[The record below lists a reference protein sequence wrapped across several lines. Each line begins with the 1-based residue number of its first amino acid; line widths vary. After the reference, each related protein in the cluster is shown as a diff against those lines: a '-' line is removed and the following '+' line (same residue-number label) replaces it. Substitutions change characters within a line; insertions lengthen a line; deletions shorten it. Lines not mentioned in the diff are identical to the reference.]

1 MGGSR
6 HILITY
12 HRMASAS
19 IHTYLGDGTGPVTVL
34 CAGPAHHVV
43 AAHDDFTI
51 RLWDIRTGT
60 CVRVLAGHTDTVNAI
75 CMLPSGEL
83 LSGSDDFTLRRWS
96 LDTGEGAALLPG
108 IFDEKPIKSLAV
120 LDDGN
125 VAIGCYWENKIH
137 VVDTAGGGILLTD
150 FEKDSHSVG
159 ILALCALHGNN
170 LAVGCESGVIQVWA
184 PSRRRRIMQ
193 LPAHEED
200 TRVTALCTFG
210 DRLVSAGE
218 DDIARIWSLAARRQ
232 EHALV
237 GHTDTVT
244 GLCAVGSR
252 HVATCSNDTT
262 VRLWDVGTGNCVK
275 VLTEHTGPVVGVCT
289 VDGKLVSGS
298 ADGNI
303 IVWDLQKTVRRA
315 GMLQLS
321 RKQTALPID
330 AMAMIAEFANV
341 DPAAIYG
348 AHQANIN
355 RGITR
360 KKTSSPKK
368 SSSSK
373 GSRKS
378 SSHKK
383 AAGGA
388 GAKPLSKDP

>member
-1 MGGSR
+1 
-6 HILITY
+6 
-12 HRMASAS
+12 MAAAS
-19 IHTYLGDGTGPVTVL
+19 VPIHTYLADVTGPVTAL

-43 AAHDDFTI
+43 TAYDDFTI
-51 RLWDIRTGT
+51 GLWNIRTGT
-60 CVRVLAGHTDTVNAI
+60 CVRQLAGHTGTVNAV

-83 LSGSDDFTLRRWS
+83 LSGSDDFTLRRWN
-96 LDTGEGAALLPG
+96 LNTGGFTELLPS

-120 LDDGN
+120 LEDGH
-125 VAIGCYWENKIH
+125 VAVGCYWEKEVHI
-137 VVDTAGGGILLTD
+137 VDTAGNGILLTA
-150 FEKDSHSVG
+150 FEKESRSVG
-159 ILALCALHGNN
+159 ILALCGLPGNN
-170 LAVGCESGVIQVWA
+170 LAVGCESGVVQVWA

-200 TRVTALCTFG
+200 TRITALCTLG

-218 DDIARIWSLAARRQ
+218 DDTARIWSLSARRQ
-232 EHALV
+232 VHALI

-252 HVATCSNDTT
+252 HVATCSNDST
-262 VRLWDVGTGNCVK
+262 VRVWDAGSGNCVK
-275 VLTEHTGPVVGVCT
+275 VLTEHTGPVVGVCS

-303 IVWDLQKTVRRA
+303 IVWDLQKPVRRA

-321 RKQTALPID
+321 RKHTTLPID

-348 AHQANIN
+348 AHQANLN

-360 KKTSSPKK
+360 KNRTSSSSKK
-368 SSSSK
+368 SSSSSK

-378 SSHKK
+378 SSSKKK
-383 AAGGA
+383 AAGT
-388 GAKPLSKDP
+388 KPPV